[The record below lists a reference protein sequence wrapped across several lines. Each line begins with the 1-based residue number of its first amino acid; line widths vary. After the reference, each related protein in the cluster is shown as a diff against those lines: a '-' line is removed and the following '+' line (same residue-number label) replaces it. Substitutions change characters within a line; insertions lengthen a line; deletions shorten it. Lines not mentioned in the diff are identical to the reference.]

1 MRTALDNSKSADS
14 QFAASR
20 TFVMKCG
27 GSTLAELPDSFFE
40 DLVKLQQSGVQ
51 PVIVHGGGPAISD
64 NLNKLGIETK
74 FVNGLRYTSEEVLDV
89 VEMVLAGSINKGIV
103 RRIGQSGGRA
113 LGLSGID
120 GQLITAQPVAA
131 SSEVGLVGDVTKVDA
146 ALIKGI
152 LKLGFMPII
161 APLGVDADGQR
172 YNINADTAAGAVASE
187 LGVERMIVVT
197 DVPGILK
204 TVNGEKRV
212 LPTVTVQEI
221 EDMIQTGEIYG
232 GMIPKVRAA
241 IACIHGKVQEVVIVD
256 GSEPGILSRVLSGEE
271 IGTKIVR
278 MQ

>member
-1 MRTALDNSKSADS
+1 MRTALDNSNTASNPL
-14 QFAASR
+14 AANG

-103 RRIGQSGGRA
+103 RRIGQSGGKA

-131 SSEVGLVGDVTKVDA
+131 SAEVGLVGDVTKVDA
-146 ALIKGI
+146 ALIEGVI
-152 LKLGFMPII
+152 QLGFMPII
-161 APLGVDADGQR
+161 APLGVDAAGQR

-204 TVNGEKRV
+204 TINGEKRV

-221 EDMIQTGEIYG
+221 EDMIQSGEIYG